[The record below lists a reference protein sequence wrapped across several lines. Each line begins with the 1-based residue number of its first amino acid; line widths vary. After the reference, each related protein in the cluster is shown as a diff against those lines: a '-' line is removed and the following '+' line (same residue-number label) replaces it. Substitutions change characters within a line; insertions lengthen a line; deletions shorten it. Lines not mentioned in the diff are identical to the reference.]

1 MKDLK
6 TALIGCGR
14 IGFLLENDPLRN
26 KPCTHMGGLHSAGLK
41 ISCACDINRE
51 RLLQFREKTNLP
63 EESLYTD
70 HKKML
75 KEQHFDLVTIATW
88 TESHIPIALDAV
100 ESGVKAIVLEKPIAS
115 SLKSA
120 SNLIDAAN
128 SAGCHIFINH
138 ERRYDHRYKKTKELI
153 DSDKIG
159 KIKTVNA
166 RVLTGPYRGESRLE
180 SGGGPLLH
188 DGTHLV
194 DLLRFFFGDV
204 NSVKGE
210 FTRDSRNT
218 GFEDTAIAWIKTDS
232 GINIFLE
239 SGGSRKYFH
248 FDLEIWGTEG
258 KILIGNGFEK
268 LFLYNKS
275 RLYRGFNDLA
285 EKKFPAMKPV
295 SCFTEIYREAKSV
308 LQGKNNK
315 ITSSMADG
323 YKALEIIHAIY
334 LSAHKNREITLPV
347 KPSAINLKKIFNL

>member
-1 MKDLK
+1 MKGLK

-14 IGFLLENDPLRN
+14 IGFLLEDDPLRN
-26 KPCTHMGGLHSAGLK
+26 KPCTHMGGIDSAGLN
-41 ISCACDINRE
+41 ISFACDINIE
-51 RLLQFREKTNLP
+51 RLHKFGEKRNLP
-63 EESLYTD
+63 EEFLYTN

-75 KEQHFDLVTIATW
+75 KEHHFDLVTIATW
-88 TESHIPIALDAV
+88 TDSHIPIALDAV
-100 ESGVKAIVLEKPIAS
+100 KSGTKAIVLEKPIAS

-120 SNLIDAAN
+120 AQLMDAATA
-128 SAGCHIFINH
+128 AGCHVFINH
-138 ERRYDHRYKKTKELI
+138 ERRYDHRYRKAKELI
-153 DSDKIG
+153 ISGKIG

-166 RVLTGPYRGESRLE
+166 RILTGSFRGESRLE

-194 DLLRFFFGDV
+194 DILRFFFGNV

-210 FTRDSRNT
+210 FIRDSRNS
-218 GFEDTAIAWIKTDS
+218 GFEDTALAWIKTNS
-232 GINIFLE
+232 GVNVFLE

-258 KILIGNGFEK
+258 KILIGNGIEK

-275 RLYRGFNDLA
+275 RLYRGFNDLS

-295 SCFTEIYREAKSV
+295 SCFTEIYKEARNV
-308 LQGKNNK
+308 LLGKK
-315 ITSSMADG
+315 EEITSDMTDG

-334 LSAHKNREITLPV
+334 LSAHKKKEITLPV
-347 KPSAINLKKIFNL
+347 NPSAINLKKIFNL